1 MKAKRILLV
10 EDDARDEALAL
21 RAFSQNGLA
30 EEVAVVHDGA
40 EALDYLF
47 ATGAHAGRDA
57 RQQPDVVLLDLHL
70 PKVSGEDVLRRLRA
84 DGRTQRIPVVILSA
98 SDAERDITQA
108 CQLGAN
114 GYLTKGANSAR
125 FTTAV
130 AQLGQCWLQGQEAPS
145 KERI

>member
-21 RAFSQNGLA
+21 RAFSKTGLA
-30 EEVAVVHDGA
+30 EEVTVVHDGA

-47 ATGAHAGRDA
+47 ATGPHAGRDA
-57 RQQPDVVLLDLHL
+57 RQQPAVVLLDLHL

-84 DGRTQRIPVVILSA
+84 DGRTRRLPIVVLTA
-98 SDAERDITQA
+98 SDADRDITQA

-125 FTTAV
+125 FTAAV
-130 AQLGQCWLQGQEAPS
+130 ARLGQCWLQGQAAPPE
-145 KERI
+145 ERL